1 MVISDTRKYAIYSRK
16 SKFTGKGESIDNQIS
31 KCKEYLRFHFNIKGE
46 DSILIFEDEGFSGKN
61 TNRPQFQL
69 MMDACKKQE
78 IKVIICYQL
87 DRISRSVKDFSI
99 LIDEL
104 IDLNISFVSVKE
116 SFDTSTPMGK
126 AMMMITSVFAQME
139 RENLA
144 ERLKDNFQ
152 TLAKS
157 GHWLGGTTPT
167 GYKSTVT
174 TGSIASNGKIR
185 KAYMLE
191 PIPEESR
198 TIQKIFSMYLETNSL
213 TMVEKRLQEEHINT
227 RNNIPFKCFAIKNIL
242 RNPVYASA
250 DEIAWDYFHELGT
263 NLCFDKSECNS
274 TYGIMAYNK
283 SNQTSG
289 IPHDI
294 KEYEA
299 WIIAI
304 GKHTPLISGKEWV
317 KVQKML
323 DRNASKNFRKPRN
336 NQALLSG
343 LIFCGHCGNKMRPK
357 LGHSTRPDGTR
368 SFNYLCETKE
378 KTRQKNCAIKNAP
391 GNLLDETV
399 CNEIKKLAEDDST
412 FMKQWKETKK
422 VLLSKGNAHIAELK
436 SLKISLS
443 EKDKQINNLL
453 LSLAES
459 ADSPAHAYIQER
471 INSIHIEKV
480 QLEKRIKELSELSDN
495 QSIMLEAELEFVPK
509 MLVSFSQSFDSMS
522 IEEKRSALRL
532 FIDKVVW
539 NGETVDLYLMGS
551 SDTSLSKVSRMNL
564 DGNSN
569 HIKQDNTEPLQR
581 GSQN

>member
-1 MVISDTRKYAIYSRK
+1 MTGIDTGKDTRKYAIYSRK
-16 SKFTGKGESIDNQIS
+16 SKFTGKGESIDNQITR
-31 KCKEYLRFHFNIKGE
+31 CKEYLKFHYDVENE
-46 DSILIFEDEGFSGKN
+46 DSIIVFEDEGYSGKN
-61 TNRPQFQL
+61 TNRPQFQIML
-69 MMDACKKQE
+69 DACKRKE

-99 LIDEL
+99 LSDQLTEWG
-104 IDLNISFVSVKE
+104 ISFVSVKE

-152 TLAKS
+152 TLARS

-174 TGSIASNGKIR
+174 TGSIASNGKTR

-198 TIQKIFSMYLETNSL
+198 TIQKIFSTYLETNTL
-213 TMVEKRLQEEHINT
+213 KMVEKLLQEEHIYT

-242 RNPVYASA
+242 KNPVYASA
-250 DEIAWDYFHELGT
+250 DETVWDYFHELNA
-263 NLCFDKSECNS
+263 NLCFEKSECS
-274 TYGIMAYNK
+274 SEYGIMAFNK

-289 IPHDI
+289 IPHDM
-294 KEYEA
+294 KEYDA

-304 GKHTPLISGKEWV
+304 GKHTPLVSGKDWV
-317 KVQKML
+317 KIQNML
-323 DRNASKNFRKPRN
+323 ALNASKTFRKPRS

-357 LGHSTRPDGTR
+357 MGHSTKPDGSR

-378 KTRQKNCAIKNAP
+378 KSRQKNCAMKNAP
-391 GNLLDETV
+391 GNLLDEMV
-399 CNEIKKLAEDDST
+399 CNEIKKLAEDDSV
-412 FMKQWKETKK
+412 FLKQWRETKK
-422 VLLSKGNAHIAELK
+422 ALLAKGDTHFAELK
-436 SLKISLS
+436 SLKASLS
-443 EKDKQINNLL
+443 EKEKQINNLL
-453 LSLAES
+453 ISLAES

-471 INSIHIEKV
+471 INSIHEEKI
-480 QLEKRIKELSELSDN
+480 QLEKRIKELSEISEN
-495 QSIMLEAELEFVPK
+495 QSVMLEAELEFVPK
-509 MLVSFSQSFDSMS
+509 MLASFSQSFDSMS
-522 IEEKRSALRL
+522 VEEKRSALRL

-551 SDTSLSKVSRMNL
+551 SDTSLSKVS
-564 DGNSN
+564 
-569 HIKQDNTEPLQR
+569 EPLQW